1 MTRPDL
7 DAYFINIATAVS
19 ARGDCLRDKVGCV
32 IVDRMNRIIST
43 GYNGTYARKPGCTDG
58 ACIRG
63 NLILKRSLR
72 GNLHDAE
79 DHTLAARIVA
89 LDCET
94 FHAEFNA
101 CVYIRPTHT
110 GPFTAYVTR
119 KPCDECH
126 ELLVRHGVG
135 WIVYLNTRTL
145 ELERIEA

>member
-1 MTRPDL
+1 MSRPDL
-7 DAYFINIATAVS
+7 DTYFINIATAVA

-32 IVDRMNRIIST
+32 IVDRKNRIISA
-43 GYNGTYARKPGCTDG
+43 GYNGTFAGKPGCTDG

-63 NLILKRSLR
+63 NLIRKRALR
-72 GNLHDAE
+72 GTPRDAE
-79 DHTLAARIVA
+79 DLALAARLAA
-89 LDCET
+89 LDCDT

-110 GPFTAYVTR
+110 SPFTAYVTR

-126 ELLVRHGVG
+126 ELLVMHGVG
-135 WIVYLNTRTL
+135 WIVYPNTNTL

>member
-1 MTRPDL
+1 MSRPDL
-7 DAYFINIATAVS
+7 DTYFINIATAVA

-32 IVDRMNRIIST
+32 IVDRKNRIIST
-43 GYNGTYARKPGCTDG
+43 GYNGTFAGKPGCTDG

-63 NLILKRSLR
+63 NLIRKRALR
-72 GNLHDAE
+72 GTPRDAE
-79 DHTLAARIVA
+79 DLALAARLAA
-89 LDCET
+89 LDCDT

-119 KPCDECH
+119 KPCDKCREQ
-126 ELLVRHGVG
+126 LVMHGVG
-135 WIVYLNTRTL
+135 WLVYPNTHTR

>member
-1 MTRPDL
+1 MSRPDL
-7 DAYFINIATAVS
+7 DTYFIDIATAVS

-43 GYNGTYARKPGCTDG
+43 GYNGTVAGKPGCTDG
-58 ACIRG
+58 VCVRG
-63 NLILKRSLR
+63 NLIRKRALR

-94 FHAEFNA
+94 FHAAFNA
-101 CVYIRPTHT
+101 CFYIRPTHT

-119 KPCDECH
+119 KPCAECH
-126 ELLVRHGVG
+126 ELLVSHGVG
-135 WIVYLNTRTL
+135 WIVYPNTHTF